1 MFKNLET
8 VGYQVR
14 PAECQ
19 LWPSDDD
26 DDVDDDEDDDDV
38 DDDVDDEDVDDDVDD
53 DGDWQVDATGHQ
65 H

>member
-1 MFKNLET
+1 MCKNWET

-19 LWPSDDD
+19 VWPSDDD
-26 DDVDDDEDDDDV
+26 DDDGDDDV
-38 DDDVDDEDVDDDVDD
+38 DVDDDDDVDD

>member
-26 DDVDDDEDDDDV
+26 DDVDDDDD
-38 DDDVDDEDVDDDVDD
+38 DDDVDD